1 MLPFSNRPRREKKK
15 KKIIQKYRM
24 RSFLKSNQTLK
35 TALLMPVTI
44 LPSSHERTEGGREGG
59 KEIGKGGGGG
69 RSSCWPHV
77 VRERTA
83 TAWSGNS
90 TY

>member
-1 MLPFSNRPRREKKK
+1 
-15 KKIIQKYRM
+15 M

-35 TALLMPVTI
+35 TALPMPVTI
-44 LPSSHERTEGGREGG
+44 LPSSHERAEGG
-59 KEIGKGGGGG
+59 KEMAGGLRGAAVGHMWSERG
-69 RSSCWPHV
+69 RLQGDS
-77 VRERTA
+77 